1 MPNRNLIKPL
11 AALLLAALLPHP
23 AFAIDPPPR
32 EASRFAMKTNYLQE
46 ANEGV
51 YELAFDNGDN
61 LLFAA
66 ATDRVNRAANKGY
79 LYAFNPATLQVIQ
92 RYDMPWR
99 AFSLAMNQPAHVLY
113 VGHTQAASLR
123 ISQFDAASGKITR
136 TSPRLSF
143 TTDGAADARFEHLR
157 HMVYS
162 RAANLL
168 FVSYSHMLKTQDG
181 MRPLHKL
188 LMLDG
193 TTLQL
198 KGEVKDAYRGTA
210 YGLTLDEKTQK
221 IYVGGRDYINEIDAR
236 TQQVVRTIPLNAPQL
251 ASAQNLIV
259 DSDSGRIFVVAFDHD
274 DRSGPHDGLYIFDLK
289 DGKSLGYVRT
299 GVGANAV
306 RFNPKYNELYV
317 SNFTSGTISVVDG
330 KTWRVTHE
338 FRAPVYPNQMV
349 LSPDMDTL
357 YVGIKEGFNREW
369 DPEVF
374 VEGAKERILR
384 IDLRKS

>member
-11 AALLLAALLPHP
+11 AALMLAALLPHP

-113 VGHTQAASLR
+113 VGHTQSASLR

-143 TTDGAADARFEHLR
+143 PTDGAADARFEHLR

-299 GVGANAV
+299 GIGANAV

>member
-92 RYDMPWR
+92 RYDVPWR

-143 TTDGAADARFEHLR
+143 PTDGAADARFEHLR

-168 FVSYSHMLKTQDG
+168 FVSYSHMLKTKDG

-221 IYVGGRDYINEIDAR
+221 IYVGGRDYVNEIDAR

-299 GVGANAV
+299 GIGANAV

>member
-11 AALLLAALLPHP
+11 AALLLAALLPPP

-92 RYDMPWR
+92 RYDMPKR
-99 AFSLAMNQPAHVLY
+99 AFSLAMNQPARVLY

-143 TTDGAADARFEHLR
+143 PTDGAADARFEHLR

-168 FVSYSHMLKTQDG
+168 FVSYSHMLKTRDG

-188 LMLDG
+188 LRLDG

-198 KGEVKDAYRGTA
+198 KGEVKGAYRGTA

-306 RFNPKYNELYV
+306 RYNPKYNELYV

-369 DPEVF
+369 DPQVF

>member
-32 EASRFAMKTNYLQE
+32 EASRFAMKTNYLKE

-143 TTDGAADARFEHLR
+143 PTDGAADARFEHLR

-162 RAANLL
+162 RSANLL

-198 KGEVKDAYRGTA
+198 KGEVKGAYRGTA

-236 TQQVVRTIPLNAPQL
+236 TQLVVRTIPLNAPQL

-299 GVGANAV
+299 GIGANAV

>member
-66 ATDRVNRAANKGY
+66 ATDRVNRTANKGY

-113 VGHTQAASLR
+113 VGHTQSASLR

-299 GVGANAV
+299 GIGANAV

>member
-99 AFSLAMNQPAHVLY
+99 AFSLAMNQPARVLY

-168 FVSYSHMLKTQDG
+168 FVSYSHMLKTKDG

-198 KGEVKDAYRGTA
+198 KGEVKSTYRGTA

-259 DSDSGRIFVVAFDHD
+259 DSDSRRIFVVAFDHD

-317 SNFTSGTISVVDG
+317 SNFSSGTISVVDG

>member
-143 TTDGAADARFEHLR
+143 PTDGAADARFEHLR

-162 RAANLL
+162 RSANLL

-198 KGEVKDAYRGTA
+198 KGEVKGAYRGTA

-236 TQQVVRTIPLNAPQL
+236 TQLVVRTIPLNAPQL

-299 GVGANAV
+299 GIGANAV

>member
-123 ISQFDAASGKITR
+123 ISQFDAASGKITL

-143 TTDGAADARFEHLR
+143 PTDGAADARFEHLR

-168 FVSYSHMLKTQDG
+168 FVSYSHMLKTKDG

-221 IYVGGRDYINEIDAR
+221 IYVGGRDYVNEIDAR

-274 DRSGPHDGLYIFDLK
+274 DRSGPQDGLYIFDLK

-299 GVGANAV
+299 GIGANAV

>member
-23 AFAIDPPPR
+23 AFAIDTPPR

-162 RAANLL
+162 RAANVL
-168 FVSYSHMLKTQDG
+168 FVSYSHMLKTLDV

>member
-99 AFSLAMNQPAHVLY
+99 AFSLAMNQSAHVLY
-113 VGHTQAASLR
+113 VGHTQSASLR

-143 TTDGAADARFEHLR
+143 PTDGAADARFEHLR

>member
-79 LYAFNPATLQVIQ
+79 LYAFNPATLLVIQ

-143 TTDGAADARFEHLR
+143 PTDGAADARFEHLR

-221 IYVGGRDYINEIDAR
+221 IYVGGRDYVNEIDAR

-299 GVGANAV
+299 GIGANAV

>member
-1 MPNRNLIKPL
+1 M
-11 AALLLAALLPHP
+11 
-23 AFAIDPPPR
+23 
-32 EASRFAMKTNYLQE
+32 
-46 ANEGV
+46 
-51 YELAFDNGDN
+51 
-61 LLFAA
+61 
-66 ATDRVNRAANKGY
+66 
-79 LYAFNPATLQVIQ
+79 
-92 RYDMPWR
+92 
-99 AFSLAMNQPAHVLY
+99 
-113 VGHTQAASLR
+113 
-123 ISQFDAASGKITR
+123 
-136 TSPRLSF
+136 
-143 TTDGAADARFEHLR
+143 
-157 HMVYS
+157 
-162 RAANLL
+162 
-168 FVSYSHMLKTQDG
+168 
-181 MRPLHKL
+181 
-188 LMLDG
+188 
-193 TTLQL
+193 
-198 KGEVKDAYRGTA
+198 
-210 YGLTLDEKTQK
+210 
-221 IYVGGRDYINEIDAR
+221 
-236 TQQVVRTIPLNAPQL
+236 
-251 ASAQNLIV
+251 
-259 DSDSGRIFVVAFDHD
+259 VAFDHD

>member
-113 VGHTQAASLR
+113 VGHTQSASLR

-143 TTDGAADARFEHLR
+143 PTDGAADARFEHLR

-168 FVSYSHMLKTQDG
+168 FVSYSHMLKTKDG

-299 GVGANAV
+299 GIGANAV

>member
-113 VGHTQAASLR
+113 VGHTQSASLR

-338 FRAPVYPNQMV
+338 FRTPVYPNQMV

>member
-11 AALLLAALLPHP
+11 AALMLAALLPHP
-23 AFAIDPPPR
+23 VFAIDPPPR

-113 VGHTQAASLR
+113 VGHTQSASLR

-143 TTDGAADARFEHLR
+143 PTDGAADARFEHLR

-299 GVGANAV
+299 GIGANAV

>member
-143 TTDGAADARFEHLR
+143 PTDGAADARFEHLR

-221 IYVGGRDYINEIDAR
+221 IYVGGRDYVNEIDAR

-299 GVGANAV
+299 GIGANAV

>member
-123 ISQFDAASGKITR
+123 ISQFDAASGKITL

-143 TTDGAADARFEHLR
+143 PTDGAADARFEHLR

-168 FVSYSHMLKTQDG
+168 FVSYSHMLKTKDG
-181 MRPLHKL
+181 IRPLHKL

-221 IYVGGRDYINEIDAR
+221 IYVGGRDYVNEIDAR

-299 GVGANAV
+299 GIGANAV

>member
-66 ATDRVNRAANKGY
+66 ATDRVNRSANKGY

-123 ISQFDAASGKITR
+123 ISQFDAASGKITL

-143 TTDGAADARFEHLR
+143 PTDGAADARFEHLR

-168 FVSYSHMLKTQDG
+168 FVSYSHMLKTKDG

-221 IYVGGRDYINEIDAR
+221 IYVGGRDYVNEIDAR

-299 GVGANAV
+299 GIGANAV

>member
-32 EASRFAMKTNYLQE
+32 EASRFAMKTNYLKE

-143 TTDGAADARFEHLR
+143 PTDGAADARFEHLR

-162 RAANLL
+162 RSANLL

-198 KGEVKDAYRGTA
+198 KGEVKGAYRGTA

-236 TQQVVRTIPLNAPQL
+236 TQLVVRTIPLNAPQL

>member
-123 ISQFDAASGKITR
+123 ISQFDAASGKITL

-143 TTDGAADARFEHLR
+143 PTDGAADARFEHLR

-168 FVSYSHMLKTQDG
+168 FVSYSHMLKTKDG

-338 FRAPVYPNQMV
+338 FHAPVYPNQMV

>member
-1 MPNRNLIKPL
+1 MPNRNLIRPL

-113 VGHTQAASLR
+113 VGHTQSASLR

-143 TTDGAADARFEHLR
+143 PTDGAADARFEHLR

-198 KGEVKDAYRGTA
+198 KGEVKGAYRGTA

-330 KTWRVTHE
+330 KTWRVTHK
-338 FRAPVYPNQMV
+338 FRTPVYPNQMV